1 MLKKLTDDKQRYILE
16 IGISEFA
23 EHGVD
28 RASMAANFVLEFL
41 YDRFFVFGK
50 SLDTNALA
58 KKNAEKET
66 E

>member
-28 RASMAANFVLEFL
+28 RASMSAIARKAGISVG
-41 YDRFFVFGK
+41 VQ
-50 SLDTNALA
+50 
-58 KKNAEKET
+58 
-66 E
+66 